1 MKRLLLSVVV
11 NGLALWIASLL
22 VSGVRFG
29 KGADLPATL
38 TTIALV
44 AIVFGLIDW
53 AAGLVRFIAAP
64 LTLVSFGFFALVINA
79 LVLLAV
85 SNASASLGLAFHVDT
100 FWWDAV
106 WGALVVT
113 IASMVVRAVLPTP
126 RSRERR

>member
-1 MKRLLLSVVV
+1 VKRLLLSVVV

-29 KGADLPATL
+29 KAADLPGTV

-53 AAGLVRFIAAP
+53 AAGLVRVIAAP

-113 IASMVVRAVLPTP
+113 IASMVLRAVLPTP
-126 RSRERR
+126 RNRERS